1 MIFGENDSQQPHQ
14 PPGGQ
19 GGQQQVRIDAG
30 GMDTVYAN
38 SFMMAS
44 SEDEITMFVGAN
56 TPMPG
61 LKQPMI
67 KITHRMVLLPRNAK
81 RLMLALKQTVAA
93 HEDRFG
99 PIELPPQQG
108 GQLG

>member
-1 MIFGENDSQQPHQ
+1 MIFGENESQPPQQP
-14 PPGGQ
+14 P

-30 GMDTVYAN
+30 GMETVYAN

-44 SEDEITMFVGAN
+44 SEDEITMFLGAN

-81 RLMLALKQTVAA
+81 RLLHALKQTVAA
-93 HEDRFG
+93 YEDRFG
-99 PIELPPQQG
+99 PIELPPSPG
-108 GQLG
+108 GPPA